1 MMRSGRLAYFVIG
14 IFVGAAAGVIAGLMF
29 APAPGTET
37 RRRLADEASR
47 LGEAARSVAE
57 RAESAVETVG
67 SRMDHYLGRDEEVA
81 WRKVQEIRD
90 GVQRYSRTVMSS

>member
-1 MMRSGRLAYFVIG
+1 VRTGRLTYFVIG
-14 IFVGAAAGVIAGLMF
+14 IFVGTAAGIVAGLMF
-29 APAPGTET
+29 APTSGIET
-37 RRRLADEASR
+37 RRRLAEEAGR
-47 LGEAARSVAE
+47 LAETAKTVAE
-57 RAESAVETVG
+57 RAESVVENVG

>member
-1 MMRSGRLAYFVIG
+1 MRSARLTYFIIG
-14 IFVGAAAGVIAGLMF
+14 IFVGTALGVITGLMF
-29 APAPGTET
+29 APQSGGET
-37 RRRLADEASR
+37 RRRLAREAGR
-47 LGEAARSVAE
+47 LQEAAKTVAE
-57 RAESAVETVG
+57 RAESAVESVG

>member
-1 MMRSGRLAYFVIG
+1 VRPDRLTYFVIG
-14 IFVGAAAGVIAGLMF
+14 IFVGAAAGILAGLMF
-29 APAPGTET
+29 APARGDET
-37 RRRLADEASR
+37 RRRLAEEASR
-47 LGEAARSVAE
+47 LAETARIVAE
-57 RAESAVETVG
+57 RAESAVENVG

>member
-1 MMRSGRLAYFVIG
+1 MRSSRLAYFLIG
-14 IFVGAAAGVIAGLMF
+14 IFVGAAAGVVAGLMF
-29 APAPGTET
+29 APAPGMET
-37 RRRLADEASR
+37 RRRLASEASR
-47 LGEAARSVAE
+47 LGDVARSVAE